1 LTLAPTSANLNQTVT
16 FIATVAP
23 GTAGNPTG
31 TVNFLDGTTQ
41 IGSAALNGGVA
52 TFSTSALTAGAHSIT
67 AAYSGDGNYNVS
79 TSPATSLAITAPG
92 FGLSASALL
101 PASVAPGASAKSTIT
116 ITPSG
121 GLNSST
127 VALTCSV
134 SPAVTPA
141 ATCSVAAVSV
151 ANNTGTSTLTVVAAG
166 PEAALASPTGL
177 QGSGMKIVLGL
188 MIPAIFF
195 SGAGLKKAGPRKL
208 LGFCLIFLVLGGCL
222 LQVACGASGSASP
235 PVGNSGTPAGTYK
248 VTVTGTANGTVT
260 QTAALSLT
268 VQ

>member
-1 LTLAPTSANLNQTVT
+1 
-16 FIATVAP
+16 
-23 GTAGNPTG
+23 
-31 TVNFLDGTTQ
+31 
-41 IGSAALNGGVA
+41 
-52 TFSTSALTAGAHSIT
+52 
-67 AAYSGDGNYNVS
+67 
-79 TSPATSLAITAPG
+79 
-92 FGLSASALL
+92 
-101 PASVAPGASAKSTIT
+101 
-116 ITPSG
+116 
-121 GLNSST
+121 
-127 VALTCSV
+127 
-134 SPAVTPA
+134 
-141 ATCSVAAVSV
+141 
-151 ANNTGTSTLTVVAAG
+151 
-166 PEAALASPTGL
+166 
-177 QGSGMKIVLGL
+177 MKIVLGL